1 MLDGVSSRPSLQRPV
16 RPAGTGV
23 APRPTS
29 SAAAEAFRVIT
40 FNTAC
45 GNSKITTDQADFPKL
60 PFYQK
65 VLQGAPDAPILCLQE
80 VGNAQKDAVEKL
92 AGNGQFRAVY
102 MRTGV
107 DQGNMVLVP
116 KRFEVL
122 DYDADRFGMA
132 QVTAAVKSVWD
143 WFKGGVKPNV
153 GQLVEPR
160 GFQELRLKDT
170 LTGKSFTV
178 INTHVSYQQGM
189 QEPQARRVF
198 AAANEAAKQ
207 GGVIVAGDL
216 NVPTA
221 DTNSDP
227 RFDAVRALY
236 RDYLDVGPKGKP
248 PGKTNIDYV
257 LVKGFQGLDSKWY
270 TGDSLSLPGSPNA
283 QTVSD
288 HYAEEDTIVFS

>member
-1 MLDGVSSRPSLQRPV
+1 MVNGVSSSPSPYRPV
-16 RPAGTGV
+16 RPASTGAQPRATS
-23 APRPTS
+23 APP
-29 SAAAEAFRVIT
+29 AEALKVIT

-45 GNSKITTDQADFPKL
+45 GNPKITTDQADFPKL

-80 VGNAQKDAVEKL
+80 VGNAQKAAVEQL
-92 AGNGQFRAVY
+92 SGNGQFRAVY

-132 QVTAAVKSVWD
+132 QVTAAFKSVWN
-143 WFKGGVKPNV
+143 WIQGGEKPNLS
-153 GQLVEPR
+153 QLVEPR

-170 LTGKSFTV
+170 VTGKTFTV
-178 INTHVSYQQGM
+178 INTHISFQQGL
-189 QEPQARRVF
+189 QEPQAKRVF
-198 AAANEAAKQ
+198 AAAAAAARQ

-221 DTNSDP
+221 DTNPDP
-227 RFDAVRALY
+227 RYHSVRDLY
-236 RDYLDVGPKGKP
+236 RDYLDVGPKGRP
-248 PGKTNIDYV
+248 AGKSNIDYV
-257 LVKGFQGLDSKWY
+257 LVKGFQGVDSKWY

-288 HYAEEDTIVFS
+288 HYAEEDTIVFE